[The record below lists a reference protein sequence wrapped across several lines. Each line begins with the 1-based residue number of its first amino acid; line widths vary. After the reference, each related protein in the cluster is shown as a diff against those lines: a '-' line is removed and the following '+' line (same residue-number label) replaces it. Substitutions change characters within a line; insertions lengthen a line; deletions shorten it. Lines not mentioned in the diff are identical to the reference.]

1 LRQTSTVVFCAIDA
15 LLPVRG
21 KIQPG
26 FEEFS
31 VALEHA
37 GVPVVWV
44 TNRSRSQIDE
54 SIRKLGHRHPF
65 IGEGGCGAYLPE
77 GYFHLRVEKTVRLG
91 RFTCMPIAEHQPT
104 ARDALEDLSEETG
117 VAVVPLRS
125 LSLHELA
132 HNLGLPAR
140 EAELARQRDFDE
152 LFFFAGASETDVAG
166 FQAEA
171 SRRKLLLR
179 RRGILWSLAVGA
191 NIGRCIRELAKLY
204 QRALRLRQSSV
215 GVATAEDPEDLLAA
229 CDRSLL
235 LTDQPSA
242 DDPQT
247 RHRGRRTKEI
257 PLSGPEVWE
266 RVVAELAAK

>member
-1 LRQTSTVVFCAIDA
+1 LHQTSTVVFCAIDA

-21 KIQPG
+21 KTQGG

-37 GVPVVWV
+37 AVPVVWV
-44 TNRSRSQIDE
+44 TNRSRAQMDDP
-54 SIRKLGHRHPF
+54 IRKLGHRHPF
-65 IGEGGCGAYLPE
+65 IGEGGCAAYLPE

-91 RFTCMPIAEHQPT
+91 RFTCIPT
-104 ARDALEDLSEETG
+104 AEQQPAARNALEELSEETG

-152 LFFFAGASETDVAG
+152 FFFFAGASETDIAG
-166 FQAEA
+166 FHAEA

-179 RRGILWSLAVGA
+179 RRGVLWSLAAGA
-191 NIGRCIRELAKLY
+191 NLGRCVRELTKLY

-215 GVATAEDPEDLLAA
+215 GIATAEEPEDLLAA
-229 CDRSLL
+229 CDRSLV
-235 LTDQPSA
+235 LTEQSSA
-242 DDPQT
+242 NDSQT
-247 RHRGRRTKEI
+247 RLHGRRTKEI
-257 PLSGPEVWE
+257 PLSDPEVWE
-266 RVVAELAAK
+266 RVISELTVK